1 MPFPWDVICAF
12 AAFGGH
18 VDVLDWARDR
28 GCPWDEE
35 TCASAAEGGH
45 LDVLRWA
52 RAKGCPWDEQTTM
65 AEEYGHAGDSRVGQG
80 ERMSLLT
87 NDRDEWRGGEIARA
101 VSCDI
106 TFQFSVRG
114 G

>member
-1 MPFPWDVICAF
+1 MSLELARVRRRRGGRPSRRDRWAVDNGCAFPWDVICAF

-52 RAKGCPWDEQTTM
+52 RAKGCPWDEQTVDM
-65 AEEYGHAGDSRVGQG
+65 AEEYGH
-80 ERMSLLT
+80 E
-87 NDRDEWRGGEIARA
+87 EIAAWARENG
-101 VSCDI
+101 CP
-106 TFQFSVRG
+106 F
-114 G
+114 

>member
-1 MPFPWDVICAF
+1 M
-12 AAFGGH
+12 G
-18 VDVLDWARDR
+18 
-28 GCPWDEE
+28 E
-35 TCASAAEGGH
+35 
-45 LDVLRWA
+45 
-52 RAKGCPWDEQTTM
+52 AKGCPWDEQTVDM
-65 AEEYGHAGDSRVGQG
+65 AEEYGHEEIAAWARENGCP
-80 ERMSLLT
+80 LLT